1 MNLHAAKIQLTPEDL
16 LEVWEV
22 VDEMNVTQGG
32 SHYYRPATVVDVMV
46 EVVDMVDAVLDTVV
60 VASGKHW

>member
-1 MNLHAAKIQLTPEDL
+1 M
-16 LEVWEV
+16 WEV